1 METDNLP
8 QPYQPS
14 QPSQP
19 ARPKHIPR
27 SPNAFMF
34 YSQRQRINSR
44 QLGMNQQ
51 ILSTIIGKKWH
62 NLSESQKNHYKE
74 MAEKAKS
81 EHKIKYPNY
90 KYIPKSKKK
99 SNPNPMFKSKSNSM
113 SKSNPSIK
121 NTTTYS
127 IFNNSDNSDNSWLEN
142 IDIDNIFESITIPE
156 SNYYESE
163 ELPLTDFELSELQY
177 EHNAFLEK
185 ITLDEI

>member
-8 QPYQPS
+8 QPS

-51 ILSTIIGKKWH
+51 MLSTIIGKKWH

-99 SNPNPMFKSKSNSM
+99 SNPSSTVISRISKTFLCLNLISSVSFVNLF
-113 SKSNPSIK
+113 PSQISHG
-121 NTTTYS
+121 T
-127 IFNNSDNSDNSWLEN
+127 
-142 IDIDNIFESITIPE
+142 
-156 SNYYESE
+156 
-163 ELPLTDFELSELQY
+163 
-177 EHNAFLEK
+177 
-185 ITLDEI
+185 

>member
-1 METDNLP
+1 METDNQQ
-8 QPYQPS
+8 QPAQPAQPS
-14 QPSQP
+14 
-19 ARPKHIPR
+19 RPKHIPR

-51 ILSTIIGKKWH
+51 MLSTIIGKKWH

-74 MAEKAKS
+74 MADKAKS

-99 SNPNPMFKSKSNSM
+99 S
-113 SKSNPSIK
+113 KSNPMSK
-121 NTTTYS
+121 PSNTTTYS

-156 SNYYESE
+156 SHYYESE

>member
-8 QPYQPS
+8 QPS
-14 QPSQP
+14 QPAQP

-51 ILSTIIGKKWH
+51 MLSTIIGKKWH

-74 MAEKAKS
+74 MADKAKS

-127 IFNNSDNSDNSWLEN
+127 IFNNSDNSE
-142 IDIDNIFESITIPE
+142 IVTIV
-156 SNYYESE
+156 
-163 ELPLTDFELSELQY
+163 T
-177 EHNAFLEK
+177 
-185 ITLDEI
+185 IVTIVG